1 MAPDDGPVNSIE
13 TRDVLVGR
21 AFVLVTVSTFAYF
34 VGVGVLLPVLPRLV
48 KTGMGGSNWEV
59 GLMTAAYSASAIACR
74 PFLAWFTRRFG
85 RRLLMLGGSA
95 LGAIGMAAAVP
106 VHAIVPLV
114 GLRLFAGVAE
124 AMFFV
129 GAATI
134 VTELAPA
141 SRRAEATS
149 YNSVGVFSGLG
160 LGPVVGDWLGR
171 DAHYGRAF
179 ALAALCAV
187 VSFAFGL
194 FVPADRPPVDA
205 PVRRTSLVHRGGLG
219 TGSALALAIAGYAG
233 WSAFLALRADEIGHV
248 NAGSVFLL
256 YSALTLAF
264 RLFGARVPERV
275 GLGRC
280 ASLSFVMFTVALLC
294 AALVDGAAGLWI
306 SAVLISIAVA
316 LMYPALLALTVDNV
330 HDAHE
335 RVEVLT
341 TFTMF
346 FEVGGALGGVVLG
359 QVAQWSS
366 YQGSFAA
373 GAALSALALPV
384 VWFTVLAPRRAQLA
398 GASTAASPR

>member
-1 MAPDDGPVNSIE
+1 MNGPERPE
-13 TRDVLVGR
+13 TLFGR
-21 AFVLVTVSTFAYF
+21 AFVLVTISTFAYF

-48 KTGMGGSNWEV
+48 KTGLGGSNWHV

-95 LGAIGMAAAVP
+95 FGAIGMAAAVP
-106 VHAIVPLV
+106 VHAVLPLV
-114 GLRLFAGVAE
+114 VLRVLAGVAE

-141 SRRAEATS
+141 ARRAEATS

-160 LGPVVGDWLGR
+160 LGPVVGDWLAR

-179 ALAALCAV
+179 ALAGLCAV
-187 VSFAFGL
+187 VSFGFAL
-194 FVPADRPPVDA
+194 LVPADRPALGA
-205 PVRRTSLVHRGGLG
+205 PVGRSALFHRRGLG

-233 WSAFLALRADEIGHV
+233 WSAFLALRADEIGQV
-248 NAGSVFLL
+248 NVGSVFLL
-256 YSALTLAF
+256 YSVLTLLF

-280 ASLSFVMFTVALLC
+280 ASASFVMFTVALLS
-294 AALVDGAAGLWI
+294 AALADGAAGLWI

-316 LMYPALLALTVDNV
+316 LMYPALLALTIDDV

-335 RVEVLT
+335 RAEVLT

-359 QVAQWSS
+359 QVAQWTS
-366 YQGSFAA
+366 YQGAFGA
-373 GAALSALALPV
+373 GALLSALALPV
-384 VWFTVLAPRRAQLA
+384 VWFTVLAPRRAQLRRA
-398 GASTAASPR
+398 PPTRAVLAER